1 MWSAISYKNSSED
14 LQELGGERLPGP
26 PQQGLARHLA
36 TYRPLAKHDT
46 VQAFWP
52 FVSRG
57 NSAIVFLAGRQ
68 DVHDKSPTRRQFSF
82 GSHGYSPF
90 LHHSKAGDAGDA
102 AGGRGLS
109 YKSALHI
116 STSGRGS
123 RPNRFP
129 WAYNVAWLML
139 IYSTRQSLGINE
151 ACHAISSQPLMRT
164 VPSE

>member
-1 MWSAISYKNSSED
+1 MPFRIRIRQRTCKSWKVNVSLDHPNKVLLGIS
-14 LQELGGERLPGP
+14 RLTVPW
-26 PQQGLARHLA
+26 LN
-36 TYRPLAKHDT
+36 TYT

-82 GSHGYSPF
+82 ESHGYSPF

-102 AGGRGLS
+102 ARGRGLS
-109 YKSALHI
+109 YKTALHI
-116 STSGRGS
+116 SPSGRGS

-129 WAYNVAWLML
+129 WAYDVAWLML

-164 VPSE
+164 VPPE